1 MRARVLAVL
10 LGLFLTPATSATAE
24 NLLMGIA
31 LQCESEPGKILELV
45 QEKYGETPLAV
56 GQGVLQNI
64 TGKWQGAEVL
74 MTVNPE
80 SKSYSIIIRDP
91 VSGVECILLAGNNFK
106 PAYAE
111 GTPL

>member
-1 MRARVLAVL
+1 MQARVLAVL
-10 LGLFLTPATSATAE
+10 LGLFLTPVTSAKAE

-31 LQCESEPGKILELV
+31 LQCESEPGKIIELV
-45 QEKYGETPLAV
+45 QEKYGEVPMAI
-56 GQGVLQNI
+56 GQGILQNI
-64 TGKWQGAEVL
+64 SGKWQGAEVL

-80 SKSYSIIIRDP
+80 TRSYSVIVRDP
-91 VSGVECILLAGNNFK
+91 VGEVECILLAGNNFE